1 MSKRRENK
9 VFQEYLLKL
18 GRLDNLTETQRLELE
33 NKISA
38 IGESDLLKKFH
49 DLLYS
54 IGYSIPSPISTF
66 EIGDVFGYGRELA
79 LHKVCEEMRLS
90 FNPLNFILPI

>member
-1 MSKRRENK
+1 M
-9 VFQEYLLKL
+9 LKL

-38 IGESDLLKKFH
+38 IGKSDLLKKFH

-54 IGYSIPSPISTF
+54 IDMVTRV
-66 EIGDVFGYGRELA
+66 EALNLGR
-79 LHKVCEEMRLS
+79 S
-90 FNPLNFILPI
+90 

>member
-1 MSKRRENK
+1 MRSIFCRENK

-49 DLLYS
+49 DMVTRVEALNL
-54 IGYSIPSPISTF
+54 
-66 EIGDVFGYGRELA
+66 GR
-79 LHKVCEEMRLS
+79 S
-90 FNPLNFILPI
+90 